1 MEALVL
7 VGGTLLVLDRRI
19 LGGGP
24 AWTAFSR
31 RKTLPAGGSGRGR
44 PAEKEKFCAGTRE
57 KRRDR
62 GKTRGGAQTVFLHS
76 LGPSCIR
83 NRSTTAEPKKSG
95 LAVSIFRGRWAG
107 PAPAA
112 PIRTAPVADRQRCG
126 QLKRPLCGALGVQD
140 LLYEMSATRK
150 PGGCA
155 GSALPESD
163 AVFLEEKGGRE
174 WTKKEIAIDN
184 GIW

>member
-7 VGGTLLVLDRRI
+7 VGGTLLVWTVGFWAVGQLDRFFKEKNA
-19 LGGGP
+19 P
-24 AWTAFSR
+24 C
-31 RKTLPAGGSGRGR
+31 GGSGRGS

-76 LGPSCIR
+76 LGPSYSKQVYDRRNKKVWPCCIDFPR
-83 NRSTTAEPKKSG
+83 KM
-95 LAVSIFRGRWAG
+95 GR
-107 PAPAA
+107 AA
-112 PIRTAPVADRQRCG
+112 SAASIRTAPVADRQRCG

-155 GSALPESD
+155 DLLCLSLMLF
-163 AVFLEEKGGRE
+163 FLEEKGGPGVD
-174 WTKKEIAIDN
+174 KKEIAIDN